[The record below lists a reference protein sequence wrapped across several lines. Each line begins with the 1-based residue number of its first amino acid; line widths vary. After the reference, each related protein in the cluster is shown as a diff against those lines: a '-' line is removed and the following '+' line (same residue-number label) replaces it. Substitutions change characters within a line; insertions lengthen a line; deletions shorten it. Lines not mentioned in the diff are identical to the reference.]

1 MFDEQAGLPVD
12 YRQQANALIEK
23 VFGKEQSIGPYKR
36 VYREFAAANPNLCKE
51 IGKREEKTR
60 TSNGRDAIQGFFAA
74 LRMTMLL
81 CCSKCG

>member
-36 VYREFAAANPNLCKE
+36 RSHHRSLIFSVHNQPELPVTPK
-51 IGKREEKTR
+51 
-60 TSNGRDAIQGFFAA
+60 
-74 LRMTMLL
+74 
-81 CCSKCG
+81 